1 MADDEKLEVEVR
13 ANIAGFDRDMA
24 AAAKSVKGLGD
35 ASEAADKKAAAA
47 AKKAAAE
54 RARQVEDLKRAST
67 DIGKY
72 MLVAGAAVAAGVAL
86 SVVEF
91 AKYDKAASNY
101 RAVSGATRA
110 EMDRLK
116 KSSMDLG
123 ERFGF
128 TAVEVTDAATALN
141 KAGVS
146 TADVLG
152 GALSGA
158 LTLAATDTIEVA
170 DAAEVAAIAMT
181 QFKLQ
186 GKDVPHIVDL
196 LAAGAGNAVGDVKDL
211 SWGLR
216 QSGLVASQ
224 FGLSVDETVGTL
236 SAFAS
241 AGLIGSDAGTSFK
254 QMLLSLASPSG
265 VAAKEMAKL
274 GLSAYDTEGNF
285 IGVERLAG
293 ELQRTLGGVSQES
306 RNASLS
312 IIFGQDAIRS
322 SAVLYELGAAGVAEW
337 IDKVDQAGYA
347 SRVAAEKLNN
357 LNGDWKKLTVSVQN
371 GLIDMGGSSESFLRP
386 LIQSVTGAVQSFR
399 DLPEPIKGGIL
410 MMAGLTAGALLLGGA
425 LLTGI
430 PKVVEF
436 KESWDKL
443 SNSSNKHA
451 SAMSKIAVAVGWVT
465 AAYTAATIAA
475 GLMADAKA
483 RTESKAS
490 SSQITNG
497 IAGAS
502 QNPGKVMPALD
513 SSFRNITNPS
523 NNQGFTKVN
532 DFKSALQ
539 RIYKPTIADT
549 GNDLAGSVFGKDSS
563 STKARAA
570 FSEVDRSLADL
581 AGTGGTKDAT
591 AAFAEMK
598 KKATEAGVPIE
609 DLIKLVPNYRDAMVN
624 LATQNGLTNLTEEEK
639 AKVLEGTSQKMDTAS
654 ASAEAMAKTQE
665 TSKIETEKWSKALD
679 DIGVSMQGAIVG
691 LQKFTDY
698 LVSAGL
704 LTLSSRDATA
714 SYQEALDG
722 VKAKTEAIMATQAKF
737 GGVLNKTATD
747 FDLTTKAGKDANDVY
762 AEVATKGF
770 AAAQAM
776 AKNGD
781 SQPKV
786 QAQLTDT
793 YNAMVKTAEGFDM
806 GKTEAE
812 KLTREI
818 LHIPPGVK
826 VESWMA
832 DQARIE
838 AEKTKGAMDAINGKV
853 VHTYIINHES
863 TFRDVIDNFFTDPK
877 AAPKAPVGTGTVLA
891 PPVKKA
897 GGGAVEGPGPKGVDS
912 VHGLFAPGEHVWTAD
927 EVDKAGGQGAMY
939 AMRAAVKSGAAYSG
953 NGAATAGS
961 AGAQVTFAP
970 VFHVASNDTGAVVQE
985 VKGWLRFEAQKAG
998 LRIGG

>member
-1 MADDEKLEVEVR
+1 MADEKLEVEVR
-13 ANIAGFDRDMA
+13 ANINGLDRDMA
-24 AAAKSVKGLGD
+24 AASKAVKGLGD
-35 ASEAADKKAAAA
+35 ASDVAGQKAEAQ
-47 AKKAAAE
+47 AKKM
-54 RARQVEDLKRAST
+54 EDLKRAST
-67 DIGKY
+67 DIGRT

-116 KSSMDLG
+116 QSSMDLG
-123 ERFGF
+123 EKFGF

-265 VAAKEMAKL
+265 VAAKKMAEL

-293 ELQRTLGGVSQES
+293 ELQRTMGGLSQES
-306 RNASLS
+306 RNAALS

-322 SAVLYELGAAGVAEW
+322 SAVLYELGADGVAEW

-347 SRVAAEKLNN
+347 SRIAAEKLNN

-386 LIQSVTGAVQSFR
+386 LVQSVTGAVQAFR
-399 DLPEPIKGGIL
+399 DLPEPVKGGIL
-410 MMAGLTAGALLLGGA
+410 AVAGLTAGALLLGGA
-425 LLTGI
+425 ILTGI

-443 SNSSNKHA
+443 SNSSNKHIT
-451 SAMSKIAVAVGWVT
+451 AMSKMAAAVGWVT
-465 AAYTAATIAA
+465 AAYAAASIAA
-475 GLMADAKA
+475 EVLGNAKSA
-483 RTESKAS
+483 TESKANA
-490 SSQITNG
+490 SQITNG
-497 IAGAS
+497 LAGAGK
-502 QNPGKVMPALD
+502 NPGKVIPALD
-513 SSFRNITNPS
+513 DNFRNLTRPS
-523 NNQGFTKVN
+523 EGQGFTKVN
-532 DFKSALQ
+532 DFSSALK
-539 RIYKPTIADT
+539 RIYKPQWADN
-549 GNDLAGSVFGKDSS
+549 GNDFAGTVLGKDSD
-563 STKARAA
+563 STKTRAA
-570 FSEVDRSLADL
+570 FSEVDQSLANL

-591 AAFAEMK
+591 AAFEEMR
-598 KKATEAGVPIE
+598 KKAAEAGVPVE

-639 AKVLEGTSQKMDTAS
+639 AKVLAGTSQKMDAAS

-679 DIGVSMQGAIVG
+679 DIGVSLQGTITN
-691 LQKFTDY
+691 LQKFTDF
-698 LVSAGL
+698 LVGAGL

-722 VKAKTEAIMATQAKF
+722 VKAKTDAIMKTQAQF

-762 AEVATKGF
+762 AEVARKGF

-781 SQPKV
+781 SQPAV
-786 QAQLTDT
+786 QKQLTDT
-793 YNAMVKTAEGFDM
+793 YEAMKRTAEGFGM
-806 GKTEAE
+806 GTEEAE

-832 DQARIE
+832 DQARLE
-838 AEKTKGAMDAINGKV
+838 AEKTKGAMDAINGKT

-877 AAPKAPVGTGTVLA
+877 APAPVGTGTVLA
-891 PPVKKA
+891 PKKKA
-897 GGGAVEGPGPKGVDS
+897 GGGPVFGRGPKGIDS
-912 VHGLFAPGEHVWTAD
+912 EPHLLAPGEHVWTAD

-939 AMRAAVKSGAAYSG
+939 AMRAAVKSGAAYSTH
-953 NGAATAGS
+953 GAGPAAAAS
-961 AGAQVTFAP
+961 APVTFAP
-970 VFHVASNDTGAVVQE
+970 VFHVESQDTGAVVQE

>member
-1 MADDEKLEVEVR
+1 MADEKLEVEVR
-13 ANIAGFDRDMA
+13 ANINGLDRDMA
-24 AAAKSVKGLGD
+24 AASKAVKGLGD
-35 ASEAADKKAAAA
+35 ASDVA
-47 AKKAAAE
+47 AKKAEAQAKKM
-54 RARQVEDLKRAST
+54 EDLKRAST
-67 DIGKY
+67 DIGRT

-86 SVVEF
+86 SVMEF

-123 ERFGF
+123 EKFGF

-236 SAFAS
+236 SAFAA

-265 VAAKEMAKL
+265 TASKEMAKL

-285 IGVERLAG
+285 IGVEKLAG
-293 ELQRTLGGVSQES
+293 ELQRTMGGLSQES
-306 RNASLS
+306 RNAALS

-322 SAVLYELGAAGVAEW
+322 SAVLYELGADGVADW
-337 IDKVDQAGYA
+337 IKKVDQSGYA
-347 SRVAAEKLNN
+347 SRIAAEKLNN
-357 LNGDWKKLTVSVQN
+357 LNGDWKKLTVSIQN
-371 GLIDMGGSSESFLRP
+371 GLIDMGGSGDNFLRP

-451 SAMSKIAVAVGWVT
+451 SAMSRIAVAVGWVT
-465 AAYTAATIAA
+465 AAYTAATVAA
-475 GLMADAKA
+475 RLLADAKA
-483 RTESKAS
+483 STESKAS

-502 QNPGKVMPALD
+502 QNPGKVIPALD
-513 SSFRNITNPS
+513 SNFRNITNPS
-523 NNQGFTKVN
+523 ENQGFTKVN
-532 DFKSALQ
+532 DFSSALK
-539 RIYKPTIADT
+539 RIYKPTIADS
-549 GNDLAGSVFGKDSS
+549 GNDLGGSVFGSDSGS
-563 STKARAA
+563 QKARKA

-591 AAFAEMK
+591 AAFAEMQ
-598 KKATEAGVPIE
+598 KKAADAGIPIE
-609 DLIKLVPNYRDAMVN
+609 DLIKLVPSYRDAMVD

-639 AKVLEGTSQKMDTAS
+639 AKILAGTSQKMDTAS
-654 ASAEAMAKTQE
+654 SSADAMAKAQE
-665 TSKIETEKWSKALD
+665 ASKVETEKWSSALD
-679 DIGVSMQGAIVG
+679 GIGVSLQGAITN
-691 LQKFTDY
+691 LQKFTDF

-722 VKAKTEAIMATQAKF
+722 VKAKTDAIMATSEKF
-737 GGVLNKTATD
+737 GGVLNKNATD

-762 AEVATKGF
+762 AEVAAKGI

-793 YNAMVKTAEGFDM
+793 YNAMKRTAEGFGM
-806 GKTEAE
+806 GKEEAE

-826 VESWMA
+826 VESWME
-832 DQARIE
+832 DQARKE
-838 AEKTKGAMDAINGKV
+838 AEKTKAAMDLINGKT
-853 VHTYIINHES
+853 VHTYIINHDT
-863 TFRDVIDNFFTDPK
+863 TFRDVIDNFFTDP
-877 AAPKAPVGTGTVLA
+877 AAAKKPPVGTGTVLA
-891 PPVKKA
+891 PPEKKKA
-897 GGGAVEGPGPKGVDS
+897 AGGPVYGRGPKGIDS
-912 VHGLFAPGEHVWTAD
+912 EPHLLAPGEHVWTAD

-953 NGAATAGS
+953 NGAAAAGS
-961 AGAQVTFAP
+961 AGSQVTFAP